1 MATCPASS
9 RAACHAC
16 SRRSAELARTP
27 PSATVP
33 RSRPRDLRPARIPSS
48 EDLPAPD
55 GPMRQERP
63 AQSRCEFGSRIR
75 FRPTSYATPL
85 QLSAEPEA
93 AGPAR
98 AAVRV
103 GGHSRAAAAACTS
116 ARSGTPDG
124 VRRCDA
130 GGANLLTVSR
140 GSTLA
145 PLAVRRRRQRSG
157 ARALPTSRHLRRA
170 STGATRC
177 GVRRRRR
184 RRRARRGRRSL
195 LPGPAAARSGVAR
208 RREGFERRSRLSGAT
223 PGDARAGG
231 KSLRVENQE

>member
-63 AQSRCEFGSRIR
+63 GQSRCEFGSRIR

-98 AAVRV
+98 AAVRA

-157 ARALPTSRHLRRA
+157 ARALPTSRPLRRA
-170 STGATRC
+170 STGAARC

-208 RREGFERRSRLSGAT
+208 RREGFERRSCLSGAT

-231 KSLRVENQE
+231 RSLRVENQE